1 MSDRERSE
9 VRRQMERFEGRLRR
23 QGMPPEKARKQAR
36 ETALYV
42 DRRTSTKENQN
53 G

>member
-9 VRRQMERFEGRLRR
+9 IRRQMERFEGRLRR
-23 QGMPPEKARKQAR
+23 QGMSPDKAREQAR

-42 DRRTSTKENQN
+42 DRRKSAKEKQN